1 MTLFYKKRGLWM
13 KCKIHRCNC
22 RKIWSI
28 QNRKKRITAK
38 SILLNGN
45 WTTEVKPDRRLD
57 PKGFV
62 ITNDTQE
69 IITDPPMEL
78 LKQFKKVTKLIYNK
92 NTVEFNIQFGEF
104 LWFAEDGSCYL
115 LNKMNVM

>member
-1 MTLFYKKRGLWM
+1 M

-22 RKIWSI
+22 RKTWSI
-28 QNRKKRITAK
+28 QTRKRKITAK
-38 SILLNGN
+38 SILLKGK
-45 WTTEVKPDRRLD
+45 WGTEVKPNRRLD

-62 ITNDTQE
+62 ITDYTKD

-92 NTVEFNIQFGEF
+92 NTVKFNITFGEF

-115 LNKMNVM
+115 LNKMDEM